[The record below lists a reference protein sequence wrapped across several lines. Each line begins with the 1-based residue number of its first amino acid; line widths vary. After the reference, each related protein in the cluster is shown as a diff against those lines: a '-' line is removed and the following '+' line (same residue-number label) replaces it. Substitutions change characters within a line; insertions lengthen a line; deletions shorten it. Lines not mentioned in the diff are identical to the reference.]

1 MMNPTTLSSF
11 MIRQLEHRY
20 RVMERSL
27 GQGMTEDLLWKQ
39 LGDRPPVGWHVA
51 HLIEAVASTAEAV
64 ALGSGAIV
72 ISEEVRNGALRRD
85 PAAPDNAISY
95 TPVGLEA
102 LAAEWNRLSLIHL
115 AALKSLTDG
124 ELERPPLVEVHQA
137 FQSTLTSRMVFLEGH
152 LFHVS
157 YHLGAVGLLRAEWRL
172 VP

>member
-1 MMNPTTLSSF
+1 

-27 GQGMTEDLLWKQ
+27 GHGMTEDLLWKR
-39 LGDRPPVGWHVA
+39 LGDRPPIGWHAA
-51 HLIEAVASTAEAV
+51 HVIEAVASTAEAV
-64 ALGSGAIV
+64 ALGEGAI
-72 ISEEVRNGALRRD
+72 EVAEAVRMGARRRD
-85 PAAPDNAISY
+85 PAAPRNAISY
-95 TPVGLEA
+95 EPLGLRA
-102 LAAEWNRLSLIHL
+102 LVDEWNRLSSIHL

-124 ELERPPLVEVHQA
+124 ELEKPPIVEVHEA

-172 VP
+172 DP